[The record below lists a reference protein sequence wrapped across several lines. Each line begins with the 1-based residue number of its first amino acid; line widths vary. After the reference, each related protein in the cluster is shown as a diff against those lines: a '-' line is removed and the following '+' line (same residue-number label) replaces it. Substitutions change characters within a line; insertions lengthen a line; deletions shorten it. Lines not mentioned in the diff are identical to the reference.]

1 MIIWVTEAG
10 ASSMEGKTANCH
22 VVEWVARALEM
33 ARNWFDFFSIAKIF
47 TKRSASYLSSCFF
60 YVYLFAKC
68 TGLDDSCADACK
80 PVTDVDGSFKS
91 CDRSCAHFG

>member
-1 MIIWVTEAG
+1 MIIWVTEAA
-10 ASSMEGKTANCH
+10 ASSMEGKTAHCH
-22 VVEWVARALEM
+22 VVERVVWKELCH
-33 ARNWFDFFSIAKIF
+33 FFFSIAKIF
-47 TKRSASYLSSCFF
+47 AKRSASYLSSCFF

-68 TGLDDSCADACK
+68 TGLDESCADACK